1 MTTSGKAASVH
12 DRLLAVAR
20 KNGSDFNLT
29 LSRYALE
36 RFLYRIS
43 ASRYKDRF
51 LLKGALLF
59 CLWYDT
65 PSRPTRD
72 VDLLGVEALDVE
84 AMAAIFREL
93 CGIGCDDGMNY
104 LVDSVRAKEIRED
117 ARYGGIRIE
126 LKGMLGNARC
136 DVQIDVGFGDA
147 VTPEPTEVSFPLLL
161 PDNPAPSIR
170 VYPKETVIAEKLEA
184 IVSLGMA
191 NSRMKDY
198 FDLFTLL
205 GESSLDL

>member
-12 DRLLAVAR
+12 DRLFTVAR

-72 VDLLGVEALDVE
+72 ADLLGTNVLDVE
-84 AMAAIFREL
+84 AMVAVFREL
-93 CGIGCDDGMNY
+93 CGIDCDDGMIY
-104 LVDSVRAKEIRED
+104 ISDSVRAKEIRED
-117 ARYGGIRIE
+117 ARYEGIRIE
-126 LKGMLGNARC
+126 LRGMLGNARC

-147 VTPEPTEVSFPLLL
+147 VTPEAT
-161 PDNPAPSIR
+161 
-170 VYPKETVIAEKLEA
+170 
-184 IVSLGMA
+184 
-191 NSRMKDY
+191 
-198 FDLFTLL
+198 
-205 GESSLDL
+205 